1 MNAQSEPSRPVLVRG
16 LAAGFAQTIAVGP
29 HNLKSDEPVGR
40 GGVDHQH
47 VLVETE
53 SAVGNALGGLSRGG
67 SSRPSSISSFN
78 SFVAG

>member
-1 MNAQSEPSRPVLVRG
+1 MNAQSEPSRPALVRG

-29 HNLKSDEPVGR
+29 HTLKSDEPVL